1 MSEESKWKMPVF
13 CQTKH
18 FAYVR
23 FSKNHVTLGF
33 YHIDKIQEVDGCF
46 EGEGNTLRHIKVK
59 SLQQFPADTIINW
72 LRVIAE

>member
-1 MSEESKWKMPVF
+1 M
-13 CQTKH
+13 
-18 FAYVR
+18 
-23 FSKNHVTLGF
+23 TLGF
-33 YHIDKIQEVDGCF
+33 YHIDKIQDVDGCF